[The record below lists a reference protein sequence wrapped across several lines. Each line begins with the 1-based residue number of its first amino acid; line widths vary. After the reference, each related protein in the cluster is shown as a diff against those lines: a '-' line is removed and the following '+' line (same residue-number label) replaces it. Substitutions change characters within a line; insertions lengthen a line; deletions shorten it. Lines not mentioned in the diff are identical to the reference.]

1 MGKGMGTGKGP
12 ERGGVDMRSS
22 TERRDQSG
30 RYNVAKMNHRD
41 GA

>member
-30 RYNVAKMNHRD
+30 RYNVAKNEQ
-41 GA
+41 